1 MALSISEKL
10 GYIGLV
16 PFVAGAVAVVLG
28 VDGAEELFKLYSL
41 LVLTFMSGGCWGVE
55 QANPD
60 QIDEIPIQ
68 LSIGTFLWGMLAY
81 FMPTNISVLMF
92 LVGFCL
98 LLWTETNPIFR
109 RVYTESYKKMR
120 NILTGV
126 VAALHI
132 LVFIVVN

>member
-1 MALSISEKL
+1 
-10 GYIGLV
+10 
-16 PFVAGAVAVVLG
+16 
-28 VDGAEELFKLYSL
+28 
-41 LVLTFMSGGCWGVE
+41 MSGGCWGVE